1 MPSFNFARR
10 LLRGPKAR
18 QMVSCDVAPAVMS
31 PPASSPSPVPTGH
44 FVSLLDQPGLV
55 SLSEAQNTASIVYRS
70 VGARKAPS
78 VQTADELRKE
88 EIRKLEYNVHMLT
101 VQYSTMC
108 RQSA

>member
-1 MPSFNFARR
+1 
-10 LLRGPKAR
+10 
-18 QMVSCDVAPAVMS
+18 MVSSSSSFWSCDAAPAVMS
-31 PPASSPSPVPTGH
+31 PPASSPSPSPAHTGH
-44 FVSLLDQPGLV
+44 FVSLFDQPGLV